1 MEDAIRYH
9 RVNTGNEIVFLPL
22 VPDIRKLYVEVTTEC
37 NFSCTTCIR
46 HSWSN
51 VTGRMMGE
59 TFDRLLADCE
69 KMPDLQ
75 TIHFGGFGEPL
86 THPDIVAM
94 VARCKTSGYAVELI
108 SNGSL
113 LTEAMAASLLDAG
126 LDNLFVSLDGSDP
139 DSYENIRPGADYAKV
154 VDHIQTLQQLKR
166 SRRVVLPRLG
176 IEFVATRTN
185 FSRLPF
191 MRKVVDDLQADRLIV
206 TNMLP
211 YHESMQDEILY
222 DQGADLAD
230 FGWESPLLSVK
241 TAPTMKLE
249 TRRSCRFVEGRTA
262 AITWQGEVA
271 PCYALMHNY
280 DCYIFG
286 RKKTMTARSFGN
298 VWQRSLAEIWTDPSY
313 VTFRWITRNS
323 LYPSC
328 TDCRQVDGCN
338 LAQTNEGDC
347 WGNSPSCGDCLW
359 ARGLIVCP

>member
-1 MEDAIRYH
+1 MNDGVGYH
-9 RVNTGNEIVFLPL
+9 RVNTGNEIVLLPL
-22 VPDIRKLYVEVTTEC
+22 LPDIRKLYIEVTTEC
-37 NFSCTTCIR
+37 NFSCITCIR
-46 HSWSN
+46 QSWSDA
-51 VTGRMMGE
+51 MGQMPA
-59 TFDRLLADCE
+59 TIFDRILTDCQ
-69 KMPDLQ
+69 KLPDLQ
-75 TIHFGGFGEPL
+75 TMHFGGFGEPL
-86 THPDIVAM
+86 THPAIVEM
-94 VARCKTSGYAVELI
+94 VARCKAAGYAVELI
-108 SNGSL
+108 TNGSL
-113 LTEAMAASLLDAG
+113 LTDAMAAALLDAR
-126 LDNLFVSLDGSDP
+126 LDYLFVSLDGSDP
-139 DSYENIRPGADYAKV
+139 DSYENIRPGADYAEV
-154 VDHIQTLQQLKR
+154 VDNIKRLQQLKK
-166 SRRVVLPRLG
+166 SRRGVLPRIG

-191 MRKVVDDLQADRLIV
+191 MRKVVDELQADRFIV

-211 YHESMQDEILY
+211 YHESMKEEILY

-271 PCYALMHNY
+271 PCYALMHSY
-280 DCYIFG
+280 DCYILG
-286 RKKTMTARSFGN
+286 RKKAMTAQSFGN
-298 VWQRSLAEIWTDPSY
+298 VGQRSLADIWTDPAY
-313 VTFRWITRNS
+313 ATFRWISRTS
-323 LYPSC
+323 HYPSC